1 MPLIYKV
8 PAYGG
13 NALLLL
19 VGLIVISDNPIFAV
33 MVVALAA
40 LNLFLIYKLDRLSQ
54 EEGWLAHEL
63 EVIKMREQYLTARK
77 KLEELEGK
85 SSAPQK

>member
-1 MPLIYKV
+1 MPLIYKL

-63 EVIKMREQYLTARK
+63 EVIKMREQYLITRK

-85 SSAPQK
+85 SSTTQR